1 MAELVELSPEA
12 HGDFK
17 LDTQAAIEVAR
28 KTHIM
33 SLRVTEIS
41 RAACEVP
48 VFLTKSNKD
57 GEWLLSSITSLEI
70 EKNLLVRDDQWHG
83 LYQPSAMA
91 TYPFFLMRH
100 PTEEKQYTIGIDP
113 EHEAFNKDDGEALF
127 EDNKKAGIT
136 LSRITQILQEDMR
149 NDVHT
154 YQFCKHISEL
164 GIIRSIDLTVTY
176 EGGKVNTLKGLSTID
191 EEKLSELT
199 EEQFKE
205 LREKNY
211 LAPLY
216 SLLISLYQLNHLIRL
231 HNEHSGSE
239 RIRQVSMGVEKDETA
254 AA

>member
-12 HGDFK
+12 HGDLK
-17 LDTQAAIEVAR
+17 LDPLAALGIAKR
-28 KTHIM
+28 THIM

-48 VFLTKSNKD
+48 VFLTKSGQD
-57 GEWLLSSITSLEI
+57 GSWLISSITSLEV
-70 EKNLLVRDDQWHG
+70 EKNLFVRDDKWQG
-83 LYQPSAMA
+83 LYQPSGMA

-100 PTEEKQYTIGIDP
+100 PKEENQFTIGIDP
-113 EHEAFNKDDGEALF
+113 EHDAFKAEDGVRLF
-127 EDNKKAGIT
+127 EDDKKAGMH
-136 LSRITQILQEDMR
+136 LSRVTQILQEDMR

-154 YQFCKHISEL
+154 HQFCKYISDL
-164 GIIRSIDLTVTY
+164 GLIRALDVVVAY

-191 EEKLSELT
+191 EEKLAGLS

-231 HNEHSGSE
+231 HNDQEGVE
-239 RIRQVSMGVEKDETA
+239 RITQVSMGAEKDENA